1 MWSPSGL
8 SLNNR
13 AKLLGEGFYT
23 CTFEKGERVIGEA
36 ILEAQA
42 HYAKDGVDKYLLD
55 VYNLIG
61 DPATIMK

>member
-1 MWSPSGL
+1 MRPKD
-8 SLNNR
+8 
-13 AKLLGEGFYT
+13 A
-23 CTFEKGERVIGEA
+23 IGEV

-42 HYAKDGVDKYLLD
+42 HYAKDGIDKYLLD

>member
-13 AKLLGEGFYT
+13 AKLLGEGFYAS
-23 CTFEKGERVIGEA
+23 TFEKGELVIGEA
-36 ILEAQA
+36 IREAQA